1 MTAKQII
8 IASTHPFMADMR
20 FGTSYLAEAL
30 CELGWDILYIEQP
43 TSPLHL
49 VHSRAR
55 DRAWRKAAGALR
67 TFSGNAQT
75 YRFGDG
81 NLTLLQ
87 TIVPWPHINMPL
99 LRGEHIL
106 NVWWKYTFPRLSGV
120 FTRSRL
126 VHPQAF
132 LTDSPYFY
140 SLAQNLRLPVIY
152 RYADRIQYFTEVTPA
167 LLAKQQVA
175 LRSSD
180 IVLYTSKAMQA
191 DLQERTKTTY
201 YLPNGVNTA
210 LYGKPCKEPSELIEI
225 PKPRIIYSGTL
236 GPWLDVSA
244 IRAAALALPN
254 MQFVLLGQSSTEHP
268 SLTGIS
274 NVHFLGTV
282 PHYRVPEFLQH
293 SQVGII
299 PFDIINQPD
308 LVRAINPLKLYEYC
322 ASGLPVVSYIS
333 EETIKAGDLIDYY
346 KTPDEF
352 ITSIHSALGRADAS
366 TRKDW
371 ADKMSW
377 SNRALELQDL
387 ILNLS
392 LSNVSS

>member
-49 VHSRAR
+49 VHPQSRKRAR
-55 DRAWRKAAGALR
+55 QKFIGALR
-67 TFSGNAQT
+67 TFAGNART

-81 NLTLLQ
+81 SLTVHQ

-99 LRGEHIL
+99 LRGEHML
-106 NVWWKYTFPRLSGV
+106 NFWWKYSFPRLANVFKRSG
-120 FTRSRL
+120 L
-126 VHPQAF
+126 VRPQAF

-140 SLAQNLRLPVIY
+140 SLAQNLQLPIVY
-152 RYADRIQYFTEVTPA
+152 RYADRIQYFSEVTPA
-167 LLAKQQVA
+167 LLVKQQVA
-175 LRSSD
+175 LQSSD

-191 DLQERTKTTY
+191 DLQDRTKPTY

-210 LYGKPCKEPSELIEI
+210 LYGQPYDEPPELMGI

-244 IRAAALALPN
+244 IRTAALELPN
-254 MQFVLLGQSSTEHP
+254 MQFVLLGKSSTEHP
-268 SLTGIS
+268 SLASIS

-299 PFDIINQPD
+299 PFDIVNQAD
-308 LVRAINPLKLYEYC
+308 FVSAINPLKLYEYC

-333 EETIKAGDLIDYY
+333 KETIKAGDLIDYY
-346 KTPDEF
+346 KTPAEF
-352 ITSIHSALGRADAS
+352 ITSIRTALARTDSA
-366 TRKDW
+366 TRRDW

-377 SNRALELQDL
+377 SNRAMELQDL
-387 ILNLS
+387 IFDLS
-392 LSNVSS
+392 LPHVSS

>member
-30 CELGWDILYIEQP
+30 CELGWNILYIEQP

-49 VHSRAR
+49 VHPRSRK
-55 DRAWRKAAGALR
+55 RAWQKTIGALR
-67 TFSGNAQT
+67 TFGGNTQT

-81 NLTLLQ
+81 SLTLLQ
-87 TIVPWPHINMPL
+87 TIVPWPHVNMPL
-99 LRGEHIL
+99 LRSEHML
-106 NVWWKYTFPRLSGV
+106 NYWWKYTFPRLSGA
-120 FTRSRL
+120 FRRSGL

-152 RYADRIQYFTEVTPA
+152 RYADRIQYFFEVTPA
-167 LLAKQQVA
+167 LLTKQQIA
-175 LRSSD
+175 LRFSD
-180 IVLYTSKAMQA
+180 IVLYTSKTMQA
-191 DLQERTKTTY
+191 DLQDRTKPTH

-210 LYGKPCKEPSELIEI
+210 LYGKPCNEPPELIGI

-254 MQFVLLGQSSTEHP
+254 MQFVLLGKSSTEHP
-268 SLTGIS
+268 SLAGIS

-322 ASGLPVVSYIS
+322 ATGLPVVSYIS

-352 ITSIHSALGRADAS
+352 ITSIRSALARTDAAN
-366 TRKDW
+366 RKDW
-371 ADKMSW
+371 ADEMSW
-377 SNRALELQDL
+377 SNRAVELQGL
-387 ILNLS
+387 IFNLS
-392 LSNVSS
+392 LSNVSG

>member
-87 TIVPWPHINMPL
+87 TIVPWPHINVPL

-152 RYADRIQYFTEVTPA
+152 RYADRIQYFSEVTPA

-191 DLQERTKTTY
+191 DLQERTKTTH

-210 LYGKPCKEPSELIEI
+210 LYGKSCKEPSELIEI